1 MKVLIVDDDAVDR
14 RVVRRTL
21 GASGDSYHEVQEA
34 SSVAEGL
41 ELLDSNQFD
50 VILLDCRMPEVDGI
64 EMVTDMHARPDMGNT
79 AVVMISASDDPALAL
94 QCIEAGAQDFISK
107 NEITLA
113 KLERAILHA
122 NKRFE
127 IEQRMHMSYL
137 EVKKMAEMD
146 PLTGLSNRYHFE
158 ETLKV
163 MIASNKREGSN
174 VALLA
179 LDLDNFK
186 HVNDTMGHEAG
197 DSVLKQSVKRIRSC
211 LRNNEGF
218 ARLGGDEFAIILGD
232 ITHVEDVNNISKRVL
247 DSFKQPFNIQGK
259 EFVCGVS
266 IGVALCPVDST
277 DSQALLKC
285 ADIAM
290 YRAKQDG
297 KNGIRFYEPH
307 YQIEFNQRFIIHNA
321 LTNVLENDSF
331 RLFYQPI
338 FCAKSNKLL
347 GFEALIRWPE
357 AEIFYTPDVFIPVA
371 EQSKLID
378 GIGLWVIETAIAQL
392 STWHQQFDENLTLS
406 INISPVQLQNDGL
419 LNEFQRTL
427 DVENVAANNI
437 ILEITETALIKDND
451 KVTHSLKRLS
461 EHGFKIALDDF
472 GMGFSSVAHLMDYPI
487 DIVKLDKSMQATMQ
501 IKDKR
506 MRVFEALALM
516 LKTLDFIVVAEGVET
531 ENQVSLCQK
540 FELDRLQGYLLAM
553 PMDVAKC
560 DAFLAERYKK

>member
-41 ELLDSNQFD
+41 ELLDGNQFD
-50 VILLDCRMPEVDGI
+50 VILLDCRMPDVDGI
-64 EMVTDMHARPDMGNT
+64 EMVTDMHAKPDMGNT
-79 AVVMISASDDPALAL
+79 AVVMISASDDTNLAL
-94 QCIEAGAQDFISK
+94 RCIEAGAQDFIPK

-158 ETLKV
+158 EMLKV
-163 MIASNKREGSN
+163 MIANNKRDGSN

-218 ARLGGDEFAIILGD
+218 ARLGGDEFAIILGN
-232 ITHVEDVNNISKRVL
+232 ITHVEDASSVCNRVL
-247 DSFKQPFNIQGK
+247 NSFKLPFNIQGK
-259 EFVCGVS
+259 EVICGVS
-266 IGVALCPVDST
+266 IGVALCPVDSS
-277 DSQALLKC
+277 DSQALLRC

-290 YRAKQDG
+290 YRAKQNG
-297 KNGIRFYEPH
+297 KNGISFYEPH
-307 YQIEFNQRFIIHNA
+307 YQTEFNQRFIIHNA
-321 LTNVLENDSF
+321 LNNVLKNDSF

-338 FCAKSNKLL
+338 FCAKNGKLL

-357 AEIFYTPDVFIPVA
+357 AEVFYTPDVFIPVA

-378 GIGLWVIETAIAQL
+378 GIGQWVIETAMNQL
-392 STWHQQFDENLTLS
+392 ALWHQQFDANLTMS
-406 INISPVQLQNDGL
+406 INISPVQLQNERL
-419 LNEFQRTL
+419 LSECQRAL
-427 DVENVAANNI
+427 DANNVSASKI
-437 ILEITETALIKDND
+437 ILEITETALIKDNSM
-451 KVTHSLKRLS
+451 VTHSLRVLS
-461 EHGFKIALDDF
+461 KYGFKIALDDF

-487 DIVKLDKSMQATMQ
+487 DIVKLDKSMQATTQ
-501 IKDKR
+501 VSDKR
-506 MRVFEALALM
+506 LRVFEALALM

-531 ENQVSLCQK
+531 KSQMSLCQK
-540 FELDRLQGYLLAM
+540 FELDRLQGYLLGM
-553 PMDVAKC
+553 PMDATKTDV
-560 DAFLAERYKK
+560 FLAQQYQI

>member
-21 GASGDSYHEVQEA
+21 SASGDTYHEVQEA

-41 ELLDSNQFD
+41 ELLDGNQFD

-64 EMVTDMHARPDMGNT
+64 EMVTDMHAKPDMGNT

-94 QCIEAGAQDFISK
+94 QCIEAGAQDYISK

-163 MIASNKREGSN
+163 MIASNKRDGSN

-232 ITHVEDVNNISKRVL
+232 IARVEDVNNISNRVL
-247 DSFKQPFNIQGK
+247 NSFKQPFNIQGK

-266 IGVALCPVDST
+266 IGVALCPVDSG

-307 YQIEFNQRFIIHNA
+307 YQIEFNQRYIIHNA

-338 FCAKSNKLL
+338 FCAKSDKLL

-357 AEIFYTPDVFIPVA
+357 AEICYTPDVFIPVA

-378 GIGLWVIETAIAQL
+378 QIGRWVIETAIAQL
-392 STWHQQFDENLTLS
+392 STWHQRFDENLTLS

-419 LNEFQRTL
+419 LSEFQRTL
-427 DVENVAANNI
+427 EAQNVLANNI
-437 ILEITETALIKDND
+437 ILEITETALIKDNS
-451 KVTHSLKRLS
+451 KVTHSLNILS
-461 EHGFKIALDDF
+461 ENGFKIALDDF

-501 IKDKR
+501 ITDKR
-506 MRVFEALALM
+506 LRVFEALALM
-516 LKTLDFIVVAEGVET
+516 LKKLDFIVVAEGIET
-531 ENQVSLCQK
+531 QNQVSLCQK
-540 FELDRLQGYLLAM
+540 FELDRLQGYLLGM
-553 PMDVAKC
+553 PMDVSKC
-560 DAFLAERYKK
+560 SAFLALHHKK